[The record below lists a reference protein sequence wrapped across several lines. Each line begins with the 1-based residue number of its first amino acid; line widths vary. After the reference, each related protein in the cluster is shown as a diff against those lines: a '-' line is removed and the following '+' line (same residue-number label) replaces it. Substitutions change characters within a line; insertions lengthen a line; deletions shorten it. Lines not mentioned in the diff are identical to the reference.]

1 MCVPRQFL
9 PILTRINEV
18 KPQFRVKHGG
28 YVNASD
34 VLHHSMEQRME
45 YVLNDPMM
53 RLLQYVHE
61 RKLRLADLFFQFDTD
76 RSMTIS
82 EAEFVAGIKV
92 FCDLPWGF
100 GFDHVIS
107 TVTFISRMLLDKT
120 NKAFFW
126 MSLI

>member
-9 PILTRINEV
+9 PILTKINEV
-18 KPQFRVKHGG
+18 KPQFKVKHGG

-92 FCDLPWGF
+92 FCVLLWGF
-100 GFDHVIS
+100 GLDQVIS
-107 TVTFISRMLLDKT
+107 KFISRISLDKT
-120 NKAFFW
+120 NMAFF
-126 MSLI
+126 

>member
-9 PILTRINEV
+9 PILTKINEV
-18 KPQFRVKHGG
+18 KPQFKVKHGG

>member
-18 KPQFRVKHGG
+18 KPQFKVKHGG

-82 EAEFVAGIKV
+82 EAEFIAGIKV

-120 NKAFFW
+120 NMAFFW
-126 MSLI
+126 MRLL

>member
-9 PILTRINEV
+9 PILTKINEV
-18 KPQFRVKHGG
+18 KPQFKVKHGG

-107 TVTFISRMLLDKT
+107 TFISSVSLDKT
-120 NKAFFW
+120 NMVFFW
-126 MSLI
+126 MRLL

>member
-18 KPQFRVKHGG
+18 KPQFKVKHGG

>member
-1 MCVPRQFL
+1 MITIIFYFSLSPKDMCVPRQFL
-9 PILTRINEV
+9 PILTKINEV
-18 KPQFRVKHGG
+18 KPQFKVKHGG

-100 GFDHVIS
+100 GLEHVIS
-107 TVTFISRMLLDKT
+107 TSHVVR
-120 NKAFFW
+120 
-126 MSLI
+126 